1 MAGIFQRLFKVG
13 QSEAHSAIDK
23 FENPIKMTEQGIRD
37 LKKDLQET
45 LRSLAE
51 VKGVAIRL
59 KREAEEDKKR
69 AADYERKAMLL
80 LQKMQNGELEPV
92 QAERLASESLSR
104 KEEVSQ
110 KAVRLMQDWERQDK
124 MAAQLQRNVEKLK
137 STVAAYENDLITL
150 RARAKTAAAT
160 KKINEQMAKVDS
172 SGTISMLEKMKA
184 KVEEDEALA
193 ESYGEIA
200 AVDKSVDDE
209 INAALSGG
217 ESSPANAQLEA
228 LKAKMGIRQIT

>member
-1 MAGIFQRLFKVG
+1 MGGIFQRLFKVG
-13 QSEAHSAIDK
+13 QSEAHSLIDK

-59 KREAEEDKKR
+59 RREAEEHKRR

-80 LQKMQNGELEPV
+80 LKKMQSGELDAA
-92 QAERLASESLSR
+92 QAERLAAEALEK
-104 KEEVSQ
+104 KEEAG
-110 KAVRLMQDWERQDK
+110 KEAVRLMQDWERQDK
-124 MAAQLQRNVEKLK
+124 MAAQLQRNVEKIRA
-137 STVAAYENDLITL
+137 TVSRYENDLITL

-160 KKINEQMAKVDS
+160 RRINEQMAKVDS
-172 SGTISMLEKMKA
+172 SGTIAMLEKMKA

-200 AVDKSVDDE
+200 AADKSVDDE
-209 INAALSGG
+209 INAALSQG
-217 ESSPANAQLEA
+217 EIPAVNDRLAA
-228 LKAKMGIRQIT
+228 LKAKMGISG

>member
-13 QSEAHSAIDK
+13 QSEAHSALDK

-37 LKKDLQET
+37 LRKDMQET

-51 VKGVAIRL
+51 VKGVTIRL
-59 KREAEEDKKR
+59 KREAEESKR
-69 AADYERKAMLL
+69 LAADYERKAMLL
-80 LQKMQNGELEPV
+80 LQKMQDGSLPAAD
-92 QAERLASESLSR
+92 AERLASDALSK
-104 KEEVSQ
+104 KEDASQ
-110 KAVRLMQDWERQDK
+110 KAVRLISDYEKQDK
-124 MAAQLQRNVEKLK
+124 MSAQLQRNVEKLK
-137 STVAAYENDLITL
+137 STVSTHENDLITL

-160 KKINEQMAKVDS
+160 RKINEQLAKVDS
-172 SGTISMLEKMKA
+172 SGTIAMLEKMKA

-209 INAALSGG
+209 INAVLAGSG
-217 ESSPANAQLEA
+217 SSSGNASLA
-228 LKAKMGIRQIT
+228 DLKAKMGIT

>member
-23 FENPIKMTEQGIRD
+23 FENPIKLTEQGIRD
-37 LKKDLQET
+37 LKKDLQESMK
-45 LRSLAE
+45 SLAE

-69 AADYERKAMLL
+69 AVDYERKAMLL
-80 LQKMQNGELEPV
+80 LKKMESGELEAA

-110 KAVRLMQDWERQDK
+110 KAVRLTQDWEKQDK

-137 STVAAYENDLITL
+137 STVSAYENDLITL
-150 RARAKTAAAT
+150 RARAKTASAT
-160 KKINEQMAKVDS
+160 RKINEQMAKVDS
-172 SGTISMLEKMKA
+172 SGTISMLEKMKS

-193 ESYGEIA
+193 ESYGEMA

-209 INAALSGG
+209 INAALEGG
-217 ESSPANAQLEA
+217 STSPASDQLIA
-228 LKAKMGIRQIT
+228 LKKKMGITQ

>member
-13 QSEAHSAIDK
+13 QSEAHSVLDK

-37 LKKDLQET
+37 LKKDMQET

-51 VKGVAIRL
+51 VKGVTIRL
-59 KREAEEDKKR
+59 KREADESKR
-69 AADYERKAMLL
+69 LAADYERKAMLL
-80 LQKMQNGELEPV
+80 LQKMQDGSLPAAD
-92 QAERLASESLSR
+92 AERLASDALSK
-104 KEEVSQ
+104 KEDASQ
-110 KAVRLMQDWERQDK
+110 KTVRLITDYEKQDK

-137 STVAAYENDLITL
+137 STVSTYENDLITL

-160 KKINEQMAKVDS
+160 RKINEQLAKVDS
-172 SGTISMLEKMKA
+172 SGTIAMLEKMKT

-209 INAALSGG
+209 INTALAGSG
-217 ESSPANAQLEA
+217 SSSGNASLA
-228 LKAKMGIRQIT
+228 DLKAKMGIT

>member
-13 QSEAHSAIDK
+13 QSEAHSVIDK

-45 LRSLAE
+45 MRSLAE

-80 LQKMQNGELEPV
+80 LKKMESGEIEPA
-92 QAERLASESLSR
+92 QAERLATESLSR

-137 STVAAYENDLITL
+137 STVATRENDLITL

-160 KKINEQMAKVDS
+160 RKINEQMAKVDS
-172 SGTISMLEKMKA
+172 SGTIAMLEKMKA

-200 AVDKSVDDE
+200 SVDKNVDDE
-209 INAALSGG
+209 INAALAGG
-217 ESSPANAQLEA
+217 SSSEGRDRLLE
-228 LKAKMGIRQIT
+228 LKARMGIQHHT

>member
-13 QSEAHSAIDK
+13 QAEAHSAIDQ
-23 FENPIKMTEQGIRD
+23 FENPIKLTEQGIRD
-37 LKKDLQET
+37 LKKDLQESM
-45 LRSLAE
+45 RSLAE

-92 QAERLASESLSR
+92 QAERLASESLAR

-110 KAVRLMQDWERQDK
+110 KAVKLMQDWERQDK
-124 MAAQLQRNVEKLK
+124 MAAQLQRSVEKLK
-137 STVAAYENDLITL
+137 STVSAYENDLITL
-150 RARAKTAAAT
+150 RARAKTASAT
-160 KKINEQMAKVDS
+160 RKINEQMAKVDS

-209 INAALSGG
+209 INAALNTGST
-217 ESSPANAQLEA
+217 SPASAQLEA
-228 LKAKMGIRQIT
+228 LKAKMGIKQIQ

>member
-13 QSEAHSAIDK
+13 QSEAHSVIDK
-23 FENPIKMTEQGIRD
+23 FENPIRMTEQGIRD

-51 VKGVAIRL
+51 VKGVSIRL
-59 KREAEEDKKR
+59 KREADEDKRR
-69 AADYERKAMLL
+69 AADYERKAMMLL
-80 LQKMQNGELEPV
+80 KKMETGEIEPA
-92 QAERLASESLSR
+92 QAERLASESLGR
-104 KEEVSQ
+104 KEETTK
-110 KAVRLMQDWERQDK
+110 KALRLMQDWERQDK
-124 MAAQLQRNVEKLK
+124 MASQLQRNVEKLK
-137 STVAAYENDLITL
+137 STVSSYENDLITL

-160 KKINEQMAKVDS
+160 LKINEQMARVDS
-172 SGTISMLEKMKA
+172 GGTIAMLEKMKS

-209 INAALSGG
+209 INAALEDGT
-217 ESSPANAQLEA
+217 SSVQENDQLAA
-228 LKAKMGIRQIT
+228 LKAKMGIK